1 MPVNKSARVRFE
13 IIDECLRNTLHKWS
27 KKNLLEV
34 VNKKLEEKY
43 GSEASISLSQIRND
57 LNDMQSEY
65 GAPINTIKEGT
76 SVFYEYED
84 VNFSINKL
92 PLEEEDVYRLR
103 EIVDIMQQI
112 KGFTIANEI
121 ETIIQRLENK
131 IKLRS
136 NEKIPVIAFEN
147 PPTALGAENLGDLYN
162 SIINK
167 QLLKIT
173 YKHFYALE
181 SYEIRFSP
189 YFLKEYNN
197 RWFLFGWSEKNNRVE
212 NLALD
217 RITDIRVTSGKYK
230 ENESFN
236 SNIYFQNIIGVTH
249 TNDAKIENVE
259 LLISK
264 ERAPYVST
272 KRIHESQQILKQY
285 KDGSLLIG
293 LSLIVNKE
301 LITQILG
308 FGDDVEVKRP
318 KSLRMEIKKRLEN
331 AIKQY

>member
-1 MPVNKSARVRFE
+1 
-13 IIDECLRNTLHKWS
+13 
-27 KKNLLEV
+27 
-34 VNKKLEEKY
+34 LEE
-43 GSEASISLSQIRND
+43 D
-57 LNDMQSEY
+57 
-65 GAPINTIKEGT
+65 
-76 SVFYEYED
+76 
-84 VNFSINKL
+84 
-92 PLEEEDVYRLR
+92 DVYRLR
-103 EIVDIMQQI
+103 EIVNIMQQI

-136 NEKIPVIAFEN
+136 NEKTPVIAFEN
-147 PPTALGAENLGDLYN
+147 PPAAHGAENLGDLYN

-249 TNDAKIENVE
+249 TNDAKIENIE

-308 FGDDVEVKRP
+308 FGDDVEVKKP
-318 KSLRMEIKKRLEN
+318 IKLRDEIKVRLEK
-331 AIKQY
+331 AISQY

>member
-1 MPVNKSARVRFE
+1 
-13 IIDECLRNTLHKWS
+13 
-27 KKNLLEV
+27 
-34 VNKKLEEKY
+34 
-43 GSEASISLSQIRND
+43 
-57 LNDMQSEY
+57 
-65 GAPINTIKEGT
+65 
-76 SVFYEYED
+76 
-84 VNFSINKL
+84 
-92 PLEEEDVYRLR
+92 
-103 EIVDIMQQI
+103 MQQI

-189 YFLKEYNN
+189 YFLKGYNN

-293 LSLIVNKE
+293 LSLIVNKA

-318 KSLRMEIKKRLEN
+318 KFVISFSPGSSCALTCF
-331 AIKQY
+331 